1 MAAEHVYQPVGDPP
15 RGFQARADYPE
26 PLRVYETRGA
36 LPNLTCN
43 LKLVCCNRLQSDCG
57 SLAERCDC
65 TEALRNLGPAMGILA
80 SAAVPWAF
88 SSGFFWGFLGFW
100 GV

>member
-36 LPNLTCN
+36 LCVSFQPRFRF
-43 LKLVCCNRLQSDCG
+43 RLEG
-57 SLAERCDC
+57 LGVEF
-65 TEALRNLGPAMGILA
+65 ALFEKI
-80 SAAVPWAF
+80 
-88 SSGFFWGFLGFW
+88 
-100 GV
+100 